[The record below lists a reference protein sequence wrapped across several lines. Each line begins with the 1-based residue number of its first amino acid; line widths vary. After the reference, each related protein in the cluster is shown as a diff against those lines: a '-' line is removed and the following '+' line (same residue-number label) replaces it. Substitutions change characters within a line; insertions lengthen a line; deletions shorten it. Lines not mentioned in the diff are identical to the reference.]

1 MPAQVSEVQHKMPN
15 TCKSKMRLSAAAL
28 ALIAL
33 SGCASIG
40 RSQVSGEDAVVV
52 GPPVRQNHT
61 PTDHGLACLGRSI
74 QHHRMP
80 ALAVSVGDVKDYTGK
95 YSQLEGNAITQGGA
109 QMVYS
114 ALGKLGGAITLH
126 ERFDTRIAELEL
138 AYADRR
144 QLGDGRRHIV
154 EQGKP
159 PVPWV
164 PYFGGSIMRSQYYIV
179 GGITEANYNISSG
192 GTELDVSGVGFKARK
207 FTMNVGVDLRIVD
220 TSSLQVIR
228 TSSLQKQIVGI
239 EVGANVYRFFGSQL
253 LNFNVGDKSQEPLQF
268 GVRTT
273 IEHAVLE
280 LLGAVNQL
288 DPAPCIKQA
297 IDPSTRTDA
306 HVIAPRLVPL
316 PTRTEE
322 LAQTNRQQAAMPQ
335 QAVGPA
341 VGGSAG
347 PQNASAPPAGDT
359 LQIQFEVSSTAIS
372 GAAQGVIDKLASDA
386 MQGGT
391 ALVHLIV
398 RETENW
404 PPPQRRE
411 LAERRV
417 KAVSDALSVRGI
429 EARRVTQVW
438 IVSPTDPAIT
448 RHSPG
453 YQRIA
458 TLEVTR

>member
-1 MPAQVSEVQHKMPN
+1 MAAQASEAAHQMPMICTS
-15 TCKSKMRLSAAAL
+15 RLRLYVAAAV
-28 ALIAL
+28 LIVL
-33 SGCASIG
+33 SGCAAVG
-40 RSQVSGEDAVVV
+40 RQQMPGEDAVVV

-159 PVPWV
+159 PVPWM

-228 TSSLQKQIVGI
+228 TSSLQKQIIGI

-288 DPAPCIKQA
+288 DPGPCIKLA
-297 IDPSTRTDA
+297 IDASARTQA
-306 HVIAPRLVPL
+306 NVIAPRLVPI
-316 PTRTEE
+316 TIQDEMA
-322 LAQTNRQQAAMPQ
+322 AQTSRQQATTPQ
-335 QAVGPA
+335 QAIGPA

-347 PQNASAPPAGDT
+347 PQNASAPPVGDT

-372 GAAQGVIDKLASDA
+372 GAAQGVIDKLAADA

-411 LAERRV
+411 LAERRI
-417 KAVSDALSVRGI
+417 KAVTDALSVRGI
-429 EARRVTQVW
+429 EARRVSQVW
-438 IVSPTDPAIT
+438 VVSPTDPAIT

-458 TLEVTR
+458 TLDVTR